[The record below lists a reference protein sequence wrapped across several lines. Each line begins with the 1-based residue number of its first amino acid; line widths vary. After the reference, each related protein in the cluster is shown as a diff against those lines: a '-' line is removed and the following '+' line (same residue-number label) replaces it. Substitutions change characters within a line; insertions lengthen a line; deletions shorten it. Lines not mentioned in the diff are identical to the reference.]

1 MILKCNKCLKEKEHT
16 QFSINRQ
23 TRTGYDYK
31 CKRCMSEKRKLI
43 YERKK
48 NGNFTPLWERRR
60 EIMEAKKKGGNYFK
74 TERGG
79 VSFEV
84 YKRLK
89 SRCENIDKEALT
101 PLVHF
106 MEESEKNKW
115 VVDIDKVYV
124 DLVGIF
130 WVWFGDRV
138 YYKGKIID
146 RYKPQEQLRIM
157 FKAVSGLWEEL
168 KEKKF
173 IENEFSDYVSEGSNV
188 D

>member
-1 MILKCNKCLKEKEHT
+1 
-16 QFSINRQ
+16 
-23 TRTGYDYK
+23 
-31 CKRCMSEKRKLI
+31 
-43 YERKK
+43 
-48 NGNFTPLWERRR
+48 
-60 EIMEAKKKGGNYFK
+60 
-74 TERGG
+74 
-79 VSFEV
+79 
-84 YKRLK
+84 
-89 SRCENIDKEALT
+89 
-101 PLVHF
+101 